1 MADAVKYK
9 GLEIYAD
16 GFGKDGGDRWQPT
29 LYIVRRD
36 EAAGSANEKQYWPKY
51 PKQFYPTRD
60 AAAKVALIA
69 GKAIIDGKMPGT
81 LLGDL

>member
-16 GFGKDGGDRWQPT
+16 GFGKEGGDRWQPT

-36 EAAGSANEKQYWPKY
+36 EVSGTANEKQYWPKY
-51 PKQFYPTRD
+51 LKQFYPTRD

-81 LLGDL
+81 LLGEL